1 MERLNLRQ
9 PSKYDYSDTADTYEQ
24 NINFYCV
31 SEGAT
36 EESYLYG
43 VRNNKKELQ
52 IQNNVIIQV
61 VEKTEENE
69 TYSYPAQLVD
79 ACLYNMGC
87 IKEDGTEIPR
97 TEWDDNC
104 KWDGYKRE
112 IDKVCVLFDRDFRG
126 LESVLADLIDK
137 CSKYGIE
144 VIMSNPNFELWLL
157 MHFPDIGKYSKKQ
170 ISENRKNIGY
180 QVDKNASK
188 KKKFLEI
195 EVSKLA
201 GGYTK
206 GSRIK
211 FERFV
216 GGIDLAIEQAGS
228 FEEEP
233 RKIMTEIGTSM
244 GKLIRKMKR
253 TDITI

>member
-1 MERLNLRQ
+1 MEKLNLRQ
-9 PSKYDYSDTADTYEQ
+9 PSKYNYSDEANSCDQ

-43 VRNNKKELQ
+43 LRNNKMELQ
-52 IQNNVIIQV
+52 IRNNVFIQV

-69 TYSYPAQLVD
+69 TYSHPTQLVN

-87 IKEDGTEIPR
+87 IKEDGTEIPEA
-97 TEWDDNC
+97 EWDKNC
-104 KWDGYKRE
+104 KWDEYKRE

-126 LESVLADLIDK
+126 LEKLLSEIIND

-144 VIMSNPNFELWLL
+144 IVMSNPNFELWLL
-157 MHFPDIGKYSKKQ
+157 MHFPNIEKYDRKQ
-170 ISENRKNIGY
+170 IMENKKNVGY
-180 QVDKNASK
+180 QIDKNASK

-195 EVSKLA
+195 EVGKLA

-211 FERFV
+211 FERFSD
-216 GGIDLAIEQAGS
+216 GINLAIEQAKK
-228 FEEEP
+228 FEENPE
-233 RKIMTEIGTSM
+233 KLVVEIGTSM
-244 GKLIRKMKR
+244 GKLIEKMKS
-253 TDITI
+253 